1 MMGKG
6 GEGEDFFSN
15 RSREPSE
22 HPFGADMDVDMGFGP
37 DMGVMDIDLGI
48 DFGDRPLSDR
58 EKTPEQ
64 TRSPSRMC
72 TLRFYI
78 FCLTFLTLSKQ
89 PLRSPSLRKH
99 HRLTFSSHQ
108 KQLPKN

>member
-1 MMGKG
+1 MGQG

-37 DMGVMDIDLGI
+37 DMGNMDIDLGI
-48 DFGDRPLSDR
+48 DFGDRPSSDR
-58 EKTPEQ
+58 EKTPGQ

-72 TLRFYI
+72 TLWFHI
-78 FCLTFLTLSKQ
+78 FCLTFFDAQ
-89 PLRSPSLRKH
+89 
-99 HRLTFSSHQ
+99 
-108 KQLPKN
+108 